1 MLSFARNVHTS
12 PLPIDEQ
19 ARRVDN
25 RRARQGDWFYGSSMI
40 ANEPATASQQLPYR
54 VVLASIV
61 GVWLCY
67 FVLSTA
73 RGAIVGLE
81 LQDELLW
88 RRAAVT
94 VMGVAITA
102 VMWVVLRAFD
112 NRVLWVK
119 ITAALLTALPASLMV
134 AQANQWMFAPI
145 EARVTE
151 IMGQKRGVALRT
163 DEAGN
168 LFVDVPARQTEGV
181 ERAAGATPATSVII
195 APAPSAAD
203 RWRQLVDVAIGRYFL
218 LVAWAALYLA
228 LLTGA
233 QARAAE
239 RRAGEYA
246 QAANAAELR
255 SLRYQVNPHFLF
267 NTLNS
272 LSALVMTG
280 RAADAEEMIH
290 NMSRFYRQSLT
301 GDPTND
307 VALEDEF
314 ALQQLYLA
322 IEQVRFPRRLRTRVD
337 LPPDLRGARV
347 PGMILQPLVE
357 NSVKYAVAPS
367 SAPVTLAISA
377 RAQEDTLILTV
388 ADDAP
393 PSGSCGDHGLG
404 IGLANVRDRL
414 AARFNGRADLVT
426 GPAEGGYRT
435 ELRLPMEKA

>member
-1 MLSFARNVHTS
+1 MNLTEPLS
-12 PLPIDEQ
+12 
-19 ARRVDN
+19 
-25 RRARQGDWFYGSSMI
+25 
-40 ANEPATASQQLPYR
+40 ANQPVPHR

-67 FVLSTA
+67 FILTTA

-102 VMWVVLRAFD
+102 AMWLVLRAFD
-112 NRVLWVK
+112 TRPLWVK
-119 ITAALLTALPASLMV
+119 IAAALLAALPASLLV
-134 AQANQWMFAPI
+134 AQANQWMFTPI

-168 LFVDVPARQTEGV
+168 LFVDVPTRQAEQ
-181 ERAAGATPATSVII
+181 AAGEVPTTSVII

-228 LLTGA
+228 LLAGA

-307 VALEDEF
+307 VALEDEI

-337 LPPDLRGARV
+337 LPPELRGARV

-357 NSVKYAVAPS
+357 NSVKYAVAPNNQ
-367 SAPVTLAISA
+367 PVTVTISA
-377 RAQEDTLILTV
+377 SRDKDMLVLTV
-388 ADDAP
+388 ADDGPASRCS
-393 PSGSCGDHGLG
+393 SGHGLG

-414 AARFNGRADLVT
+414 AARFNGRAALVT
-426 GPAEGGYRT
+426 GPVEGGYRT
-435 ELRLPMEKA
+435 QLRLPLEEV